1 MTETFVLGGDPSAIR
16 GSAQQWANFASAATG
31 AAADVGSLD
40 SSEFVGDEGDTY
52 RGRVNSDLTPHLKT
66 TGEAWS
72 KVSAALL
79 EYAATLEDLQGQT
92 NTLRVQAGHQQ
103 AAVQQ
108 ASSAAA
114 DARAADAAHAQ
125 QRETD
130 GKALKPGQTLPPST
144 YVPQAGSANAN
155 LTNAQNA
162 IAQTQAAATHVRVLH
177 TAAVGRCTSAIDR
190 AKDMRFQKP
199 PGFWDKVAGVAGDV
213 WNAAKAGVSWAAQHI
228 GPVLKIISAV
238 AGVLA
243 LVPFLA
249 PVMGPIALV
258 AGGAA
263 LLLDV
268 ANKLMNGQG
277 SWLQIGID
285 ALGLVPGI
293 KPLTT
298 MGKLGK
304 LKAAEELAATT
315 SKGLDRASE
324 ALALAKNA
332 KRGLPF
338 TKTAKAFKAG
348 VNDAKVT
355 LKAAKA
361 TNKVAARAE
370 TQLVGHYK
378 KIDNA
383 WKGVELVTT
392 TGTAG
397 IAGYKNYTETGSWQQ
412 ALLAGGV
419 SALGT
424 KIPGVSKKFT
434 AVQNVVANG
443 AATTYQGVQLALD
456 PKKRNDPMQ
465 WVKLG
470 ASGAKTVMHGT
481 NAVLYRNAG
490 THPNGSERKA
500 FETPSYWG

>member
-1 MTETFVLGGDPSAIR
+1 MTETFQLGGDPSAIR

-31 AAADVGSLD
+31 AASDVGSLD
-40 SSEFVGDEGDTY
+40 SAEFIGDEGDAY
-52 RGRVNSDLTPHLKT
+52 RGRVNSDMTPHLKT

-79 EYAATLEDLQGQT
+79 KYAGTLEALQGQMD
-92 NTLRVQAGHQQ
+92 TLRIQAGHQQ
-103 AAVQQ
+103 TAVQH
-108 ASSAAA
+108 ASTAAA
-114 DARAADAAHAQ
+114 DARAADDAHTK
-125 QRETD
+125 QRERD
-130 GKALKPGQTLPPST
+130 GQALKPGETLPPST
-144 YVPQAGSANAN
+144 YAPQAGSANAN

-162 IAQTQAAATHVRVLH
+162 LAQTHAEAANIRSKH
-177 TAAVGRCTSAIDR
+177 TAAVKHCTSQIDH

-199 PGFWDKVAGVAGDV
+199 PGFWDKVKGVAGDV
-213 WNAAKAGVSWAAQHI
+213 WNSVKAGVSWAAKHI

-243 LVPFLA
+243 LIPVLA

-268 ANKLMNGQG
+268 ANKLMNGEG

-285 ALGLVPGI
+285 AIGLVPGI

-304 LKAAEELAATT
+304 LKAAEELVATT
-315 SKGLDRASE
+315 SKGVDRASE
-324 ALALAKNA
+324 ALTLAKNA

-338 TKTAKAFKAG
+338 TRTAKAFKAG
-348 VNDAKVT
+348 VNDAKET
-355 LKAAKA
+355 LTAAKA
-361 TNKVAARAE
+361 TNKIAARAE
-370 TQLVGHYK
+370 TELVSHYK
-378 KIDNA
+378 KIDNV
-383 WKGVELVTT
+383 WKGTELVTT
-392 TGTAG
+392 SGTTGLTT
-397 IAGYKNYTETGSWQQ
+397 YKNYTETGSWQQ
-412 ALLAGGV
+412 ALIAGGV

-470 ASGAKTVMHGT
+470 ASGAKTVLHGT
-481 NAVLYRNAG
+481 NAVVYRNPG
-490 THPNGSERKA
+490 TQPNGSARKA
-500 FETPSYWG
+500 YETPSHWG

>member
-1 MTETFVLGGDPSAIR
+1 MTETFQLGGDPSAIR
-16 GSAQQWANFASAATG
+16 GSAQQWTNFASAATG
-31 AAADVGSLD
+31 AASDVDSLD

-52 RGRVNSDLTPHLKT
+52 RTRVSSDLTPHLKT

-79 EYAATLEDLQGQT
+79 KYAATLQDLQGQM
-92 NTLRVQAGHQQ
+92 NTLRIQAGHQQ

-108 ASSAAA
+108 ASNAAA
-114 DARAADAAHAQ
+114 DARAADDAHTQ
-125 QRETD
+125 QREQD
-130 GKALKPGQTLPPST
+130 GKALKPGQTLPPSS

-162 IAQTQAAATHVRVLH
+162 LSQTHAEAARIRSRHS
-177 TAAVGRCTSAIDR
+177 TAVSHCTSEIDH

-199 PGFWDKVAGVAGDV
+199 PGFWDKVAGVAGDL

-243 LVPFLA
+243 LIPCLA

-258 AGGAA
+258 TGGAA

-304 LKAAEELAATT
+304 LKAAEELAVTT
-315 SKGLDRASE
+315 SRGVDRANA

-361 TNKVAARAE
+361 TNKAASRAE
-370 TQLVGHYK
+370 TQLVSHYR
-378 KIDNA
+378 KIDNT
-383 WKGVELVTT
+383 WKAVELVTT
-392 TGTAG
+392 SGTSA
-397 IAGYKNYTETGSWQQ
+397 ITAYKNYTQTGSWQQ

-443 AATTYQGVQLALD
+443 AATTFQGVQLALD

-481 NAVLYRNAG
+481 NAVVYRNAG
-490 THPNGSERKA
+490 THPNGSERKSY
-500 FETPSYWG
+500 EVPSYWG